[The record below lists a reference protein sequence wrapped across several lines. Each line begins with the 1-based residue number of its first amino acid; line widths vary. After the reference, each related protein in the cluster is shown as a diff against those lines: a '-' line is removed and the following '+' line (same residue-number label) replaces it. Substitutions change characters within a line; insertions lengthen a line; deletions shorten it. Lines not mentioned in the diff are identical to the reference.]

1 MPHSAYALEYRYGT
15 PFGREFKKTR
25 RLNMKI
31 ASVVFLVFFV
41 MFVTAL
47 GAFAQP
53 CAKDAE
59 KFCANVK
66 QGEGRIAQCLEEH
79 QAELSPVCKRHRIEM
94 KEAIKEARLACKDDI
109 PKVCAGIPPGEGRVV
124 ECLIANKSH
133 LSPKCKMKV
142 LEAERKSK

>member
-1 MPHSAYALEYRYGT
+1 
-15 PFGREFKKTR
+15 
-25 RLNMKI
+25 MKI

-41 MFVTAL
+41 IFVTAL

-79 QAELSPVCKRHRIEM
+79 QAQLSPVCKKHRAEM

-109 PKVCAGIPPGEGRVV
+109 PKVCGGIPPGEGRVV

-142 LEAERKSK
+142 LEAEKKSK